1 MPEYTVRLPWFYP
14 PQFLSVVG
22 PLAAVP
28 YFPAFLLWTLGS
40 LACLA
45 LSLRA
50 LAPHPSTV
58 WILLA
63 SPGFFWTLRWGQTGV
78 LAAGLL
84 GGAVYCMAHGK
95 RLRAGIL
102 IELRTFKPH
111 LGLLIPFALIAGRQW
126 QVLAIAAA
134 TTVAVIALSSIA
146 FGFEVWPKFFA
157 AIGDSM
163 AMQIEGALPHNQM
176 VSLSALLSTF
186 GLSLEGARDWQIV
199 LSIAVLFAV
208 LQVWLRLGPCL
219 LSGAALIAGC
229 TLVTFHILGYDLVLL
244 VPAISILAWDGYR
257 RGWLRGERTSYFL
270 LWIWPSV
277 SGGVANVT
285 QNSIGVGGS
294 LLLFLLV
301 LRRCQAMGQELDR
314 PR

>member
-1 MPEYTVRLPWFYP
+1 
-14 PQFLSVVG
+14 
-22 PLAAVP
+22 
-28 YFPAFLLWTLGS
+28 
-40 LACLA
+40 
-45 LSLRA
+45 
-50 LAPHPSTV
+50 
-58 WILLA
+58 
-63 SPGFFWTLRWGQTGV
+63 
-78 LAAGLL
+78 
-84 GGAVYCMAHGK
+84 MAHGK

-146 FGFEVWPKFFA
+146 VGFEVWPKFFA

-176 VSLSALLSTF
+176 VSLSALLSTL